1 MKRRWIILTALALL
15 AACSQRAETPREESP
30 APAAPVEVAVAV
42 APAAETPAQKA
53 KAEKPPRRS
62 RKEESEFRKDVDMM
76 LTYLVREQM
85 GRELYEFAPEMLEK
99 MRADV
104 ARQLARDPQMRELAR
119 TLRMRARLPRP
130 PDFKICPRCGA
141 LYRPVD
147 IITTGVQDCPMGGV
161 HN

>member
-1 MKRRWIILTALALL
+1 MKRIGIILATLALL
-15 AACSQRAETPREESP
+15 AACSKKTEPPREQSP
-30 APAAPVEVAVAV
+30 APAATAAVTVVV
-42 APAAETPAQKA
+42 APAAPPS
-53 KAEKPPRRS
+53 AEAG
-62 RKEESEFRKDVDMM
+62 EERPSGVQRDKDREFRKDVDTM

-85 GRELYEFAPEMLEK
+85 GRELYEFAPDMLEK

-119 TLRMRARLPRP
+119 NIRMRSRLPRP

-141 LYRPVD
+141 VYRPID
-147 IITTGVQDCPMGGV
+147 TITSGVQECPMGGV